1 MKEDYS
7 DYEVFRQEYKSWHGQ
22 WTRCQQDPAK
32 RQAERERKAA
42 RHAERSAR
50 PPEPAQ
56 PCFKKPRG
64 RAPLAEGK
72 PCSWNSDDGFWTTA
86 NGCYHDVGAAV
97 RKASK
102 TEHFQRSKRI
112 DVEEQNQRRSLCAR
126 IAAAVEASRVP
137 APSASRRHRLWLSE
151 RCDKIVL
158 TPAPLFWAK
167 AEALVAQ
174 EEFLTTKL
182 QGKKRTTTTPRR
194 PTTDGRTP
202 QATRK
207 ARRTQPRRVGEPTA
221 HVQHTRIPH
230 RTTPR
235 AHRRRTQ
242 SRTPHRHRRPHT
254 NRQPRVHPTPLVPK
268 PSLGPRRLTTL
279 CPPSLAHRRWLGEL
293 G

>member
-1 MKEDYS
+1 MELSPSAAASEPFHAAALIRIAARKPKKEDYS
-7 DYEVFRQEYKSWHGQ
+7 DYKVFRREYKSWHGS
-22 WTRCQQDPAK
+22 WTRCHQEVHDPAK

-86 NGCYHDVGAAV
+86 NGCYHDVAAV

-126 IAAAVEASRVP
+126 IAAAVEASGVP
-137 APSASRRHRLWLSE
+137 APSARRRHRRPSE
-151 RCDKIVL
+151 HYGKIVL
-158 TPAPLFWAK
+158 TPAPLFWVM

-174 EEFLTTKL
+174 EEFLTWG
-182 QGKKRTTTTPRR
+182 QF
-194 PTTDGRTP
+194 
-202 QATRK
+202 QW
-207 ARRTQPRRVGEPTA
+207 
-221 HVQHTRIPH
+221 HY
-230 RTTPR
+230 R
-235 AHRRRTQ
+235 AQ
-242 SRTPHRHRRPHT
+242 LAS
-254 NRQPRVHPTPLVPK
+254 QL
-268 PSLGPRRLTTL
+268 LGY
-279 CPPSLAHRRWLGEL
+279 
-293 G
+293 